1 MKKHTILS
9 RTAKVTCL
17 LLAVILSLTF
27 LQGYVLRKLD
37 HNMTRLDGYYR
48 QEQGDLD
55 VVLLGASEVYTGFS
69 ACRAY
74 ERYGFTS
81 YPVATESLTTDGMML
96 ALREI
101 VRTQKP
107 KLLLIE
113 PNAYLYRE
121 TKNEKIEAHTRKLAD
136 NIPLG
141 ENKIDF
147 INRCVDKDLQ
157 WEYYFPL
164 VKYHDLWQELPKSL
178 RRTAS
183 AIEMQLTNAY
193 YLRGFRTNTEV
204 FVPDEKVLND
214 KITIE
219 NRSVKLNKTL
229 EKKMRE
235 LLRFC
240 KEQELNVAFIRMP
253 HMVYPATY
261 ERVKRSNK
269 AAEIVQEY
277 GYDYINLE
285 RDWEKAGID
294 CHTDFYNYDHL
305 NIYGTVKLTDYLGEI
320 VQNKYG
326 ISRHQ
331 LSGSK
336 KESWDKAV
344 KTFGKLYRYCDEQI
358 KKGHVE
364 NISEDMMTLRRIEP
378 Y

>member
-1 MKKHTILS
+1 MKFQK
-9 RTAKVTCL
+9 KVTRTVKVSVFLLIIMASCL
-17 LLAVILSLTF
+17 G
-27 LQGYVLRKLD
+27 LQQYVLRNVD
-37 HNMTRLDGYYR
+37 HNSLRVEGFYQEDSGSLDA
-48 QEQGDLD
+48 
-55 VVLLGASEVYTGFS
+55 VFIGASDMYTSFMPG
-69 ACRAY
+69 RAY
-74 ERYGFTS
+74 EKYGFTS
-81 YPVATESLTTDGMML
+81 YPVASESLTTDGMML
-96 ALREI
+96 ALKEI
-101 VRTQKP
+101 IRTQKP

-113 PNAYLYRE
+113 PNAYLYNE
-121 TKNEKIEAHTRKLAD
+121 TKNEKIEAHTRKLVD

-157 WEYYFPL
+157 MEYYFPL
-164 VKYHDLWQELPKSL
+164 IKYHDLWHELPNSL

-183 AIEMQLTNAY
+183 AIEMQLTDAY

-204 FVPDEKVLND
+204 FKPSDKVLND
-214 KITIE
+214 KIIIE
-219 NRSVKLNKTL
+219 NRTAKLNKTL
-229 EKKMRE
+229 EKKMKE

-240 KEQELNVAFIRMP
+240 KEQELRVAFVRMP

-285 RDWEKAGID
+285 REWRQAGID
-294 CHTDFYNYDHL
+294 YKKDFYNYDHL

-326 ISRHQ
+326 IKRHA
-331 LSGSK
+331 LSGPQ
-336 KESWDKAV
+336 KESWDKAA

-358 KKGHVE
+358 KNGHSE
-364 NISEDMMTLRRIEP
+364 SINEDMMTLRRIEP